1 MGESNISGE
10 RRKKDEPFNPFA
22 RDASAQRNKRQSER
36 SQIQRR
42 NAPAAV
48 PVPRPQQNT
57 QTAHDELA
65 KKRQQALNRL
75 GTHEQK
81 STEKPK
87 AKAKPN
93 AKPQVEPEPA
103 VEPTFTT
110 SVEKQD
116 SSGPKVS
123 REDRMA
129 ELRRKSEDSRRNAK
143 AQRDVAAAPSA
154 DVKTVSAEPVIEFV
168 SAEQVTT
175 PTKLAT
181 TAEKSSA
188 DLKSRNDVFKTIQTE
203 VAKPSSDRRRKRRR
217 GDKKGGGRQKQ
228 EKKLNRQKYLEY
240 KYAARDILDNDS
252 IAEEQRSNVLG
263 QVWAKGERIGVVEAV
278 EFIEQ
283 KVEEEI
289 LPREVADKLRTL
301 VSRMTTRR

>member
-22 RDASAQRNKRQSER
+22 RDASAQRNKRMSER
-36 SQIQRR
+36 SQTQRR
-42 NAPAAV
+42 NAPT
-48 PVPRPQQNT
+48 PTPTPRPQQNT

-75 GTHEQK
+75 GSQEQK
-81 STEKPK
+81 SK
-87 AKAKPN
+87 AKNQAKPE
-93 AKPQVEPEPA
+93 AIE
-103 VEPTFTT
+103 EPTFTT
-110 SVEKQD
+110 SVEKAETVV
-116 SSGPKVS
+116 PKVS

-129 ELRRKSEDSRRNAK
+129 ELRRKSEESRKNAK
-143 AQRDVAAAPSA
+143 AQRNDASEVPQI
-154 DVKTVSAEPVIEFV
+154 DVKTVAAEPVIEFV
-168 SAEQVTT
+168 SAEQVSISAQVES
-175 PTKLAT
+175 KV
-181 TAEKSSA
+181 EKSSSNP
-188 DLKSRNDVFKTIQTE
+188 KSRNDVFKTVQTE
-203 VAKPSSDRRRKRRR
+203 VVKPSTDRRRKRRR

-240 KYAARDILDNDS
+240 KYAARDLLNDDS

-263 QVWAKGERIGVVEAV
+263 QVWAKGERIGVLEAL
-278 EFIEQ
+278 EFIEL

-289 LPREVADKLRTL
+289 LPRKVADKLRDL

>member
-22 RDASAQRNKRQSER
+22 RDASAQRNKRMSER
-36 SQIQRR
+36 SQTQRR
-42 NAPAAV
+42 NAPT
-48 PVPRPQQNT
+48 PTPTPRPQQNT

-75 GTHEQK
+75 GSQEQK
-81 STEKPK
+81 SK
-87 AKAKPN
+87 AKNQAKPE
-93 AKPQVEPEPA
+93 AIE
-103 VEPTFTT
+103 EPTFTT
-110 SVEKQD
+110 SVEKAETVV
-116 SSGPKVS
+116 PKVS

-129 ELRRKSEDSRRNAK
+129 ELRRKSEESRKNAK
-143 AQRDVAAAPSA
+143 AQRNDASEVPQI
-154 DVKTVSAEPVIEFV
+154 DVKTVAAEPVIEFV
-168 SAEQVTT
+168 SAEQVSISAQVES
-175 PTKLAT
+175 KV
-181 TAEKSSA
+181 EKSSSNP
-188 DLKSRNDVFKTIQTE
+188 KSRNDVFKTVQTE
-203 VAKPSSDRRRKRRR
+203 VAKPSTDRRRKRRR

-240 KYAARDILDNDS
+240 KYAARDLLNDDS

-263 QVWAKGERIGVVEAV
+263 QVWAKGERIGVLEAL
-278 EFIEQ
+278 EFIEL

-289 LPREVADKLRTL
+289 LPRKVADKLRDL

>member
-22 RDASAQRNKRQSER
+22 RDASAQRNKRMSER
-36 SQIQRR
+36 SQTQRR
-42 NAPAAV
+42 NAPN
-48 PVPRPQQNT
+48 PTPTPRPKQNS

-75 GTHEQK
+75 GSQEEK
-81 STEKPK
+81 SKTKNHAKTETI
-87 AKAKPN
+87 
-93 AKPQVEPEPA
+93 E
-103 VEPTFTT
+103 EPTFTT
-110 SVEKQD
+110 SVEKNE
-116 SSGPKVS
+116 SVAPKVS

-129 ELRRKSEDSRRNAK
+129 ELRRKSEESRKNAK
-143 AQRDVAAAPSA
+143 AQRNDTSEVPQIDAI
-154 DVKTVSAEPVIEFV
+154 TVVAEPVIEFV
-168 SAEQVTT
+168 SVEQVSIS
-175 PTKLAT
+175 PQVESKV
-181 TAEKSSA
+181 EKPSSNP
-188 DLKSRNDVFKTIQTE
+188 KSRNDVFKTVQTE
-203 VAKPSSDRRRKRRR
+203 VPKPSADRRRKRRR

-240 KYAARDILDNDS
+240 KYAARDLLDDDS

-263 QVWAKGERIGVVEAV
+263 QVWAKGERIGVSDALD
-278 EFIEQ
+278 FIEL

-289 LPREVADKLRTL
+289 IPRTVADKLIQL

>member
-22 RDASAQRNKRQSER
+22 RDASAQRNKRMSER
-36 SQIQRR
+36 SQTQRR
-42 NAPAAV
+42 NAPT
-48 PVPRPQQNT
+48 PTPTPRPQQNT

-75 GTHEQK
+75 GSQEQK
-81 STEKPK
+81 SK
-87 AKAKPN
+87 AKNQAKPE
-93 AKPQVEPEPA
+93 AIE
-103 VEPTFTT
+103 EPTFTT
-110 SVEKQD
+110 SVEKAETVV
-116 SSGPKVS
+116 PKVS

-129 ELRRKSEDSRRNAK
+129 ELRRKSEESRKNAK
-143 AQRDVAAAPSA
+143 AQRNDVSEVPQI
-154 DVKTVSAEPVIEFV
+154 DVKTVAAEPVIEFV
-168 SAEQVTT
+168 SAEQVSISAQVES
-175 PTKLAT
+175 KV
-181 TAEKSSA
+181 EKSSSNP
-188 DLKSRNDVFKTIQTE
+188 KSRNDVFKTVQTE
-203 VAKPSSDRRRKRRR
+203 VVKPSTDRRRKRRR

-240 KYAARDILDNDS
+240 KYAARDLLNDDS

-263 QVWAKGERIGVVEAV
+263 QVWAKGERIGVLEAL
-278 EFIEQ
+278 EFIEL

-289 LPREVADKLRTL
+289 LPRKVADKLRDL

>member
-1 MGESNISGE
+1 MRLGESNISGE

-22 RDASAQRNKRQSER
+22 RDASAQRNKRMSER
-36 SQIQRR
+36 SHTQRR
-42 NAPAAV
+42 NAPV
-48 PVPRPQQNT
+48 PAPVQRPQQNT
-57 QTAHDELA
+57 PSAHDELV
-65 KKRQQALNRL
+65 KKRLQALNRL
-75 GTHEQK
+75 GTNEQ
-81 STEKPK
+81 E
-87 AKAKPN
+87 AKAKPQ
-93 AKPQVEPEPA
+93 AKSEPTE
-103 VEPTFTT
+103 EPTFTT

-116 SSGPKVS
+116 SNEPKVS

-129 ELRRKSEDSRRNAK
+129 ELRRKSAESRKNAK
-143 AQRDVAAAPSA
+143 AQRDGVAEVNSEI
-154 DVKTVSAEPVIEFV
+154 KTVVAEPVIEFV
-168 SAEQVTT
+168 SAEQVSVPTHMT
-175 PTKLAT
+175 PST
-181 TAEKSSA
+181 EKPSV
-188 DLKSRNDVFKTIQTE
+188 DPKSRNDVFKTIQTE
-203 VAKPSSDRRRKRRR
+203 VAKPSSDRGRKRRR

-240 KYAARDILDNDS
+240 KYAARDILNDDS

-263 QVWAKGERIGVVEAV
+263 QVWAKGERMGVTDAL

>member
-22 RDASAQRNKRQSER
+22 RDASAQRNKRMSER
-36 SQIQRR
+36 SQTQRR
-42 NAPAAV
+42 NAPT
-48 PVPRPQQNT
+48 PTPTPRPQQNT

-75 GTHEQK
+75 GSQEQK
-81 STEKPK
+81 SK
-87 AKAKPN
+87 AKNQAKPE
-93 AKPQVEPEPA
+93 AIE
-103 VEPTFTT
+103 EPTFTT
-110 SVEKQD
+110 SVEKAETVV
-116 SSGPKVS
+116 PKVS

-129 ELRRKSEDSRRNAK
+129 ELRRKSEESRKNAK
-143 AQRDVAAAPSA
+143 AQRNDASEVPQI
-154 DVKTVSAEPVIEFV
+154 DVKIVAAEPVIEFV
-168 SAEQVTT
+168 SAEQVSISAQVES
-175 PTKLAT
+175 KV
-181 TAEKSSA
+181 EKSSSNP
-188 DLKSRNDVFKTIQTE
+188 KSRNDVFKTVQTE
-203 VAKPSSDRRRKRRR
+203 VAKPSTDRRRKRRR

-240 KYAARDILDNDS
+240 KYAARDLLNDDS

-263 QVWAKGERIGVVEAV
+263 QVWAKGERIGVLEAL
-278 EFIEQ
+278 EFIEL

-289 LPREVADKLRTL
+289 LPRKVADKLRDL